1 MNTPRNSLSYIT
13 SGVESGRGDAILLLD
28 WTPWETTLL
37 SDALASQYRVISVEP
52 PGAGYPVTS
61 ALDLADA
68 VGDIAAAG
76 AGLDSYT
83 LIGVSLGA
91 DVAFR
96 LASLYPDA
104 VDALILVSPAGVG
117 ADSGVGTALPPRWDT
132 PELAAQAMLAHPENA
147 SHRLPPARRTTAL
160 AGLWQE
166 WYGADRDDTEGLLSR
181 LECPTLAVFGQED
194 RLTSREAAGLWREL
208 VPNCNVCFVYDAGY
222 AIAVDRPDALVSL
235 VSDFVRRRETFIVE
249 NRSRLINP

>member
-1 MNTPRNSLSYIT
+1 MNTPQNSLSY
-13 SGVESGRGDAILLLD
+13 VESGRGDAILLLD

-37 SDALASQYRVISVEP
+37 ADALASQYRVINVEP
-52 PGAGYPVTS
+52 PGAGWPVTS
-61 ALDLADA
+61 APDLADA
-68 VGDIAAAG
+68 IGDIAAD

-96 LASLYPDA
+96 LASLYSDA

-117 ADSGVGTALPPRWDT
+117 ADSGVGTALERHWDT
-132 PELAAQAMLAHPENA
+132 PELAAQAMLAYPENA
-147 SHRLPPARRTTAL
+147 SHRLPTAGRTTAL

-166 WYGADRDDTEGLLSR
+166 WYGADRDDAKDLLSR

-194 RLTSREAAGLWREL
+194 RLTPREAAGLWREL
-208 VPNCNVCFVYDAGY
+208 VSNCNVCFVYDAGY
-222 AIAVDRPDALVSL
+222 AVAVDRPDALVSL
-235 VSDFVRRRETFIVE
+235 VSDFVQRRETFIVE

>member
-1 MNTPRNSLSYIT
+1 MNTPQNSLSYIA
-13 SGVESGRGDAILLLD
+13 SGFESGSGDAILLLD

-37 SDALASQYRVISVEP
+37 ADALASQYCVISVEP
-52 PGAGYPVTS
+52 PGAGDPVAS
-61 ALDLADA
+61 ARDLADA
-68 VGDIAAAG
+68 IGDIAAAG
-76 AGLDSYT
+76 GLDSYT

-104 VDALILVSPAGVG
+104 VDALILVSYAGVG
-117 ADSGVGTALPPRWDT
+117 ADFAVGAALPLRWDT

-147 SHRLPPARRTTAL
+147 SHRLPPAGRTTAL

-166 WYGADRDDTEGLLSR
+166 WHGADRDDAEGLLSK

-194 RLTSREAAGLWREL
+194 RLTPREAAGLWREL

-222 AIAVDRPDALVSL
+222 AIAEDRPDALVSL

>member
-1 MNTPRNSLSYIT
+1 MNTPRNSLSYIA

-37 SDALASQYRVISVEP
+37 ADALASQYRVVSFEP

-61 ALDLADA
+61 ALDLAE
-68 VGDIAAAG
+68 VIGDIATA

-117 ADSGVGTALPPRWDT
+117 ADSGVGTALPRCCDT

-147 SHRLPPARRTTAL
+147 SHRLPPAGRTTAL

-166 WYGADRDDTEGLLSR
+166 WYGADLDDAEDLLSR
-181 LECPTLAVFGQED
+181 LECPMLAVFGQED
-194 RLTSREAAGLWREL
+194 RLTSRGAAGLWREL

-222 AIAVDRPDALVSL
+222 AIAMDRPDALVSL

>member
-1 MNTPRNSLSYIT
+1 MNTPQNSLSYIA
-13 SGVESGRGDAILLLD
+13 SGIESGRGDAILLLD

-37 SDALASQYRVISVEP
+37 ADALASQYHVISVEP
-52 PGAGYPVTS
+52 PGAGYPVAS
-61 ALDLADA
+61 APELADA
-68 VGDIAAAG
+68 VGDIAAA
-76 AGLDSYT
+76 AGLSSYT

-96 LASLYPDA
+96 LALLYSDA

-117 ADSGVGTALPPRWDT
+117 PDSGVGMALPPRWDT
-132 PELAAQAMLAHPENA
+132 PELAAQAMLARPENA
-147 SHRLPPARRTTAL
+147 SHRLPPAGRTTAL

-166 WYGADRDDTEGLLSR
+166 WCGADRDDTEGLLSR

-222 AIAVDRPDALVSL
+222 AVAVDRLDALVSL

-249 NRSRLINP
+249 NRSGVINP

>member
-1 MNTPRNSLSYIT
+1 MNTRQNSL

-28 WTPWETTLL
+28 WTPWETTVL
-37 SDALASQYRVISVEP
+37 SDALVSQYRVISVEP
-52 PGAGYPVTS
+52 PGAGYPVVS

-68 VGDIAAAG
+68 IGDIAAA

-117 ADSGVGTALPPRWDT
+117 ADSAVGAALLPRWDT
-132 PELAAQAMLAHPENA
+132 PELATQAMLAHPENA
-147 SHRLPPARRTTAL
+147 SHRLPPTGRTTAL

-166 WYGADRDDTEGLLSR
+166 WHGADLDDAKDLLSR
-181 LECPTLAVFGQED
+181 LECPTQAGFGQED

-208 VPNCNVCFVYDAGY
+208 VSNCNVCFVYDAGY
-222 AIAVDRPDALVSL
+222 AVAVDRPDALVSL

>member
-1 MNTPRNSLSYIT
+1 MNTTQNSLSY
-13 SGVESGRGDAILLLD
+13 VESGIGDAILLLD

-37 SDALASQYRVISVEP
+37 ADALASQYRVISVEP
-52 PGAGYPVTS
+52 PGAGYPIAS
-61 ALDLADA
+61 ALNLADA
-68 VGDIAAAG
+68 IGDIAAS

-96 LASLYPDA
+96 LASLYSDV

-117 ADSGVGTALPPRWDT
+117 ADSGVGTALPRRWDT

-147 SHRLPPARRTTAL
+147 SHRLPPAGRTTTL
-160 AGLWQE
+160 AELWQK
-166 WYGADRDDTEGLLSR
+166 WYGADRDDAEGLLSK

-194 RLTSREAAGLWREL
+194 RLTTREAAGLWREL

-222 AIAVDRPDALVSL
+222 AVAMDRLDALISL

-249 NRSRLINP
+249 NRSGVINP

>member
-1 MNTPRNSLSYIT
+1 MNTPQNSLSYIA

-28 WTPWETTLL
+28 WTPWETTILA
-37 SDALASQYRVISVEP
+37 DALASQYCVISVEP
-52 PGAGYPVTS
+52 PGAGYPVAS
-61 ALDLADA
+61 SLDLADTI
-68 VGDIAAAG
+68 GDIVAA

-96 LASLYPDA
+96 LASLYSDA

-117 ADSGVGTALPPRWDT
+117 ADSAVGAALPLRWDT
-132 PELAAQAMLAHPENA
+132 QELAAQAMLAHPENA
-147 SHRLPPARRTTAL
+147 SHRLPPAGRTTAL

-166 WYGADRDDTEGLLSR
+166 WHGADRDDAEGLLSR

-194 RLTSREAAGLWREL
+194 RLTPREAAGMWREL

-222 AIAVDRPDALVSL
+222 AIAMDRPDALVSL

-249 NRSRLINP
+249 NRSGVINP

>member
-1 MNTPRNSLSYIT
+1 MNTTQNSLSY
-13 SGVESGRGDAILLLD
+13 VESGIGDAILLLD
-28 WTPWETTLL
+28 WTPWETALL
-37 SDALASQYRVISVEP
+37 ADALASLYRVISVEP
-52 PGAGYPVTS
+52 PGVGYPVAS
-61 ALDLADA
+61 APDLADA
-68 VGDIAAAG
+68 IGDIAVA

-96 LASLYPDA
+96 LASLYSDA

-117 ADSGVGTALPPRWDT
+117 ADSAVGMALPPRWDT

-147 SHRLPPARRTTAL
+147 SHRLPPDGRTTAL

-166 WYGADRDDTEGLLSR
+166 WYGADRDDAKNLLSR
-181 LECPTLAVFGQED
+181 LVCPTLAVFGQED
-194 RLTSREAAGLWREL
+194 RLTPREAAGLWREL

-222 AIAVDRPDALVSL
+222 AVAMDRLDALVSL

-249 NRSRLINP
+249 NRSGVINP

>member
-1 MNTPRNSLSYIT
+1 MNTPRNSLSY
-13 SGVESGRGDAILLLD
+13 VESGRGDAILLLD

-37 SDALASQYRVISVEP
+37 ADAFASQYRVISVEP
-52 PGAGYPVTS
+52 PGVGWPVTS

-68 VGDIAAAG
+68 IGDIASA

-91 DVAFR
+91 DVAFC

-117 ADSGVGTALPPRWDT
+117 ADSGVGMALPPRWDT

-147 SHRLPPARRTTAL
+147 LHRLPPAGRTTAL

-166 WYGADRDDTEGLLSR
+166 WHGADRDDAEGLLSK
-181 LECPTLAVFGQED
+181 LKCPTLAVFGQED
-194 RLTSREAAGLWREL
+194 RLTPREAAGLWREL

>member
-1 MNTPRNSLSYIT
+1 MNTPQNSLSYIA
-13 SGVESGRGDAILLLD
+13 SGVESGRGNAILLLD

-37 SDALASQYRVISVEP
+37 ADALASQYRVISVEP
-52 PGAGYPVTS
+52 PGAGYPVAS
-61 ALDLADA
+61 VPELADA
-68 VGDIAAAG
+68 VGDIASAAK
-76 AGLDSYT
+76 LDSYT

-96 LASLYPDA
+96 LASLYFDA

-117 ADSGVGTALPPRWDT
+117 AYSAVGAALPPRWDT

-147 SHRLPPARRTTAL
+147 SHRLPPAGRTAAL

-166 WYGADRDDTEGLLSR
+166 WYGADRDDVEGLLSR

-194 RLTSREAAGLWREL
+194 RLTPREAAGLWREL
-208 VPNCNVCFVYDAGY
+208 VPNCNICFVYDAGY
-222 AIAVDRPDALVSL
+222 AIGVDRPDALVSL
-235 VSDFVRRRETFIVE
+235 VSDFVQRRETFIVE
-249 NRSRLINP
+249 NRSGLINP

>member
-1 MNTPRNSLSYIT
+1 MNTPRNSLSYIA

-37 SDALASQYRVISVEP
+37 VDALAPQYRVISVEP

-61 ALDLADA
+61 APGLTDA
-68 VGDIAAAG
+68 IGDIVVAAG
-76 AGLDSYT
+76 LSSYT

-147 SHRLPPARRTTAL
+147 SHRLPPAGRTTAL

-166 WYGADRDDTEGLLSR
+166 WYGADRDDAKDLLSR

-194 RLTSREAAGLWREL
+194 RLTPREAAGLWREL

>member
-1 MNTPRNSLSYIT
+1 MNTSQNSLSYIA

-28 WTPWETTLL
+28 WTPWETTVLA
-37 SDALASQYRVISVEP
+37 DALASQYRVINVEP
-52 PGAGYPVTS
+52 PGAGYLVTL

-68 VGDIAAAG
+68 IGDIAVA

-96 LASLYPDA
+96 LASLYSDA
-104 VDALILVSPAGVG
+104 VDALILVSPADVG
-117 ADSGVGTALPPRWDT
+117 ADSGVGTALPLRWDT

-147 SHRLPPARRTTAL
+147 SHRLPLAGRTTAL
-160 AGLWQE
+160 AGLSQE
-166 WYGADRDDTEGLLSR
+166 WYGADWDDAKDLLSR

-208 VPNCNVCFVYDAGY
+208 VPNCNICFVYDAGY

-249 NRSRLINP
+249 NRSGLINP